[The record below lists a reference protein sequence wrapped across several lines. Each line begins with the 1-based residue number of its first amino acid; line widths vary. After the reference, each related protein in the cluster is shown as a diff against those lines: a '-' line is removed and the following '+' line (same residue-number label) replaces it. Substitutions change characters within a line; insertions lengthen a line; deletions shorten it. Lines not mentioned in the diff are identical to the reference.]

1 MAMPARCAR
10 NRRVSVDES
19 ASDPMIWLL
28 IAVMTGVAVLAILWP
43 LSRRGRD
50 LRQTS
55 DVAVYKDQL
64 EEIERD
70 QSFGLIAAPEAEAAR
85 VEVSRRL
92 LAADSTARSRKAA
105 ADGPPVRRRAVAAG
119 ALVLVPA
126 GAIAIYLALGS
137 PDLPGQPLG
146 SRVAQAHGG
155 DQSIEAMFARV
166 EQHLAEHPED
176 GKGWEVV
183 APIYMRLGRYDDAVK
198 ARQNAV
204 RLLGATAERWSDLG
218 EALVAM
224 ENGVVTDRAK
234 QAFDSAL
241 KIDAKDVTSRF
252 YSGLAAEQD
261 GRREDAVRIWKA
273 LAADAPPGAEWLAS
287 VQRALARVDTGA
299 SGPVAAAPSA
309 QPSPGHS
316 DVGRDMVE
324 RLAARL
330 QQDGSDVDGW
340 LQLVRS
346 YKVLKDADKARVAE
360 ADARRAL
367 ANDQEKLARL
377 EAGLKDLAAN
387 REGNAVLPPPQ
398 DLTID
403 QMVARLA
410 ARLQRDGSNVE
421 GWIQLVRSYRVLA
434 QADKADAAEADA
446 RRALASDQEKLA
458 RFEAGIKQIA
468 AAPAASD
475 RPANDQVAAAPPTSS
490 AAPAAPAAPS
500 PQDQM
505 IRGMVD
511 RLAAR
516 LQQDGSDVDGWLQ
529 LVRSY
534 TVLNDPDKARA
545 AETDARRALAAD
557 AAKLAR
563 LETGLKEIGASFAA
577 SATAPP
583 APSPPAMSSTPPAG
597 PPQAQDQMIRGM
609 VDRLAA
615 RLQQDGS
622 DVDGWLR
629 LLRSYMVLGEAD
641 KARAAAAEARNA
653 LKGDADKLRRLDEGA
668 RSLGVGG

>member
-1 MAMPARCAR
+1 
-10 NRRVSVDES
+10 
-19 ASDPMIWLL
+19 MIWLL
-28 IAVMTGVAVLAILWP
+28 IGVMTAVAVLAVLWP

-50 LRQTS
+50 LRQAS

-64 EEIERD
+64 EELERD

-92 LAADSTARSRKAA
+92 LAADSATRGRKAA
-105 ADGPPVRRRAVAAG
+105 SESPPARRRAVAAS

-126 GAIAIYLALGS
+126 GAIAVYLALGS
-137 PDLPGQPLG
+137 PDLPGQPLA
-146 SRVAQAHGG
+146 SRVTQAHGG

-183 APIYMRLGRYDDAVK
+183 APIYMRLGRYDDAVR

-204 RLLGATAERWSDLG
+204 RLLGPTAERWSDLG
-218 EALVAM
+218 EALIAM
-224 ENGVVTDRAK
+224 ENGVVTVAAK

-241 KIDAKDVTSRF
+241 KIDPKDISARF

-287 VQRALARVDTGA
+287 VQRALTRVETGA
-299 SGPVAAAPSA
+299 AAPVAAAPSA
-309 QPSPGHS
+309 QPAPGHS

-346 YKVLKDADKARVAE
+346 YKVLRDADKARAAE

-367 ANDQEKLARL
+367 ASDQEKLARL
-377 EAGLKDLAAN
+377 EAGLKELAAN
-387 REGNAVLPPPQ
+387 GEGNALPPPQ

-421 GWIQLVRSYRVLA
+421 GWIQLVRSYTVLE
-434 QADKADAAEADA
+434 QADKARAAEADA
-446 RRALASDQEKLA
+446 RRALANDREKLA
-458 RFEAGIKQIA
+458 RFEQGIKQPMVSPQAADQPPASDGPANDQAA
-468 AAPAASD
+468 AAPAA
-475 RPANDQVAAAPPTSS
+475 PS
-490 AAPAAPAAPS
+490 AAPAAPATAS

-505 IRGMVD
+505 VRGMVD

-516 LQQDGSDVDGWLQ
+516 LQKDGSDVDGWLQ

-534 TVLNDPDKARA
+534 TVLNDADKARA
-545 AETDARRALAAD
+545 AEVDARRALAGD

-563 LETGLKEIGASFAA
+563 LDAGLKEI
-577 SATAPP
+577 TAPP
-583 APSPPAMSSTPPAG
+583 AASAAAPPVPPAPSAPAMSSAPPAG

-629 LLRSYMVLGEAD
+629 LLRSYMVLGEPE

-668 RSLGVGG
+668 KSLGVGG

>member
-1 MAMPARCAR
+1 
-10 NRRVSVDES
+10 
-19 ASDPMIWLL
+19 MIWVL
-28 IAVMTGVAVLAILWP
+28 IAVMTGAAVLAVLWP
-43 LSRRGRD
+43 LSRRARD
-50 LRQTS
+50 RRQAS

-70 QSFGLIAAPEAEAAR
+70 QSFGLIAPAEADAAR

-92 LAADSTARSRKAA
+92 LAADSAAHGRKAA
-105 ADGPPVRRRAVAAG
+105 TDSPPVRRRAVAVG

-126 GAIAIYLALGS
+126 ASIAVYLALGS
-137 PDLPGQPLG
+137 PDLPGQPLA

-155 DQSIEAMFARV
+155 DQTIEQMFARI

-204 RLLGATAERWSDLG
+204 RLLGPTAERWSDLG

-224 ENGVVTDRAK
+224 ENGVVTDNAK

-241 KIDAKDVTSRF
+241 KIDPKDVTARY

-261 GRREDAVRIWKA
+261 GRKDEAARIWKA
-273 LAADAPPGAEWLAS
+273 LAADAPPGAEWLGS
-287 VQRALARVDTGA
+287 VQRALARVDSAAGA
-299 SGPVAAAPSA
+299 VVAAPAAQAPPH
-309 QPSPGHS
+309 QN

-330 QQDGSDVDGW
+330 QKDGSDVDGW
-340 LQLVRS
+340 LELVRS
-346 YKVLKDADKARVAE
+346 YKALKEADKARAAE
-360 ADARRAL
+360 SDARHAL
-367 ANDQEKLARL
+367 ASDSEKLARL
-377 EAGLKDLAAN
+377 EAGLKDLAAAG
-387 REGNAVLPPPQ
+387 EALPPPQ

-410 ARLQRDGSNVE
+410 ARLQRDGSNVA
-421 GWIQLVRSYRVLA
+421 GWVQLVRSYRVLE
-434 QADKADAAEADA
+434 QPDKARAAEADA
-446 RRALASDQEKLA
+446 RRALANDPDKLA
-458 RFEAGIKQIA
+458 VFDAGIKQA
-468 AAPAASD
+468 
-475 RPANDQVAAAPPTSS
+475 AAAPPANVQPSEQMASAPPAT
-490 AAPAAPAAPS
+490 AAPATSAIPPA
-500 PQDQM
+500 QEQM

-516 LQQDGSDVDGWLQ
+516 LQQDGSDVEGWLQ

-534 TVLNDPDKARA
+534 TVLNDTAKARA
-545 AETDARRALAAD
+545 AESDARRALANDAD
-557 AAKLAR
+557 KLAR
-563 LETGLKEIGASFAA
+563 LEAGMKQIAAPPAASPAAPMAPAA
-577 SATAPP
+577 SAAAPTAPP
-583 APSPPAMSSTPPAG
+583 QS
-597 PPQAQDQMIRGM
+597 QDQMIRGM

-629 LLRSYMVLGEAD
+629 LLRSYMVLGEAE
-641 KARAAAAEARNA
+641 KARAAAAEARDA

-668 RSLGVGG
+668 KSLGVGG